1 MQVSVAPELIT
12 LDEVHSIVT
21 QAVCLRDVS
30 GAMGGGV
37 GEHVH
42 APSIAAIH
50 CSMAIHYSLP
60 H

>member
-1 MQVSVAPELIT
+1 MAPELIT